1 MTETHSSL
9 SRANSL
15 HTNEKGP
22 GVTDV
27 TENLHVTSLRARTH
41 ARARGRARQC
51 PDKGV
56 TVTSVTSVTERLE
69 TLADD
74 LRRLRPD
81 GRDPERFHQAKSDI
95 EAGLRELALEVR
107 HGR

>member
-1 MTETHSSL
+1 
-9 SRANSL
+9 
-15 HTNEKGP
+15 
-22 GVTDV
+22 
-27 TENLHVTSLRARTH
+27 
-41 ARARGRARQC
+41 
-51 PDKGV
+51 V